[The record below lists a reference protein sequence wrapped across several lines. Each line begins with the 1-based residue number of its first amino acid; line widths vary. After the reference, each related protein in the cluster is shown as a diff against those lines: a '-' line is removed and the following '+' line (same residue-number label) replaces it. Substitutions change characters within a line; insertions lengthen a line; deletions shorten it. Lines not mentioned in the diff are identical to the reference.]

1 MPAIM
6 GLLGEMAPIGSR
18 RLLAISEEGGYP
30 SEWGFAPGCFY
41 AIDRCTYL

>member
-18 RLLAISEEGGYP
+18 RLLAISEEGGLPLGVGIFSRMFPRY
-30 SEWGFAPGCFY
+30 
-41 AIDRCTYL
+41 R